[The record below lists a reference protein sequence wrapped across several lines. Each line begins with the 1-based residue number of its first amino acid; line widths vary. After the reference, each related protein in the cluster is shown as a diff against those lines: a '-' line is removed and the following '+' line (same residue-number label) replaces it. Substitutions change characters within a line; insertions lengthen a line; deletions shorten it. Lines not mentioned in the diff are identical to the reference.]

1 MTTNAFESFNYVLKG
16 SRGLPIQALIAGM
29 FFRLVRFFRSRREN
43 TEKWSTPLTLTNE
56 KCLKF
61 RKRMGSLHSKQR
73 FSRTE
78 WEVANREGYTCAIK
92 LTDNDSTCTCNIP
105 QLKLP
110 REHVIATCAKEKGCV
125 NISMY
130 SLCAWWYIVENYPK
144 TYVGLFHPI
153 PDPRTWVEY
162 NRLWFFHLNSEGRR
176 VAPFYSHTHHHGW
189 KARRS

>member
-1 MTTNAFESFNYVLKG
+1 M
-16 SRGLPIQALIAGM
+16 
-29 FFRLVRFFRSRREN
+29 
-43 TEKWSTPLTLTNE
+43 
-56 KCLKF
+56 
-61 RKRMGSLHSKQR
+61 
-73 FSRTE
+73 
-78 WEVANREGYTCAIK
+78 ANREGYTCAIK

-162 NRLWFFHLNSEGRR
+162 NRPMILPPEFRR
-176 VAPFYSHTHHHGW
+176 PASRPLLFAYAPPWMKSAKVINAIGVAIANNLFIISPVAATSRHQLLLDKYVYDYVC
-189 KARRS
+189 K